1 MNRTLIKSKTLII
14 NGLTYNVIHLGKKG
28 KAETVQL
35 INTTEKSNDYYNLA
49 LINTH
54 DADPFHIFIDRFNR
68 NVATVKI
75 KGNTIDDVELKN
87 IISIIEGDIKTRK
100 EVEDRQEAERKAN
113 VAFKELYGFSIS
125 DLCVLNTYRSNY
137 LSGISKHGL
146 YFNIYTKVNYY
157 KLVCDTGNLL
167 AEPRMD
173 QQSKNRTLVGN
184 VGPITD
190 KPTDA
195 QLKSISTL
203 LSVYEDFLT
212 KDAVNKD
219 SDELNKHTYTF
230 DKIKGISP
238 LVATSKYSI
247 KSK

>member
-125 DLCVLNTYRSNY
+125 DVCVFNT
-137 LSGISKHGL
+137 GL
-146 YFNIYTKVNYY
+146 YFNVYTKVNYY

-167 AEPRMD
+167 TEPRMD